1 MQAIIKLSYRQRI
14 AILMGLLLVG
24 LMILLTIDP
33 IPQDPEYHLFSDTR
47 WFLSIPN
54 FGDVVSN
61 AGLAIVGVIGIFVIL
76 GAKHKSLFT
85 QRKDAWPY
93 LIFFTGVALISIG
106 SSYYHLEPS
115 NERLFW
121 DRLPMSVAF
130 MAFCSA
136 VIADRIHNRLGNTW
150 LLALLVVL
158 GMLSLVYWHVTESQG
173 HGDLRFYAF
182 VQFYPI
188 IMLPV
193 VLWLFPDHHYTA
205 GRFLG
210 WVIAWYA
217 LSKVL
222 EYFDK
227 EVFDFFGHIISGHT
241 LKHLAAGAG
250 ALVVLHM
257 LSVSPPSITGQQ
269 DQDK

>member
-1 MQAIIKLSYRQRI
+1 MQALIKLSYRQRI
-14 AILMGLLLVG
+14 VILMGLLLAG
-24 LMILLTIDP
+24 LVILLAIDP
-33 IPQDPEYHLFSDTR
+33 IPQDPAYHLFADTR
-47 WFLSIPN
+47 GFLGIPN

-61 AGLAIVGVIGIFVIL
+61 AGFAIAGLFGLFVIL
-76 GAKHKSLFT
+76 GRHQIRIFK
-85 QRKDAWPY
+85 QRLDVWPY
-93 LIFFTGVALISIG
+93 LVFFSGVALISVG
-106 SSYYHLEPS
+106 SAYYHLEPS
-115 NERLFW
+115 NERLLW

-158 GMLSLVYWHVTESQG
+158 GLLSLVYWYVTESHG

-188 IMLPV
+188 LMLPV
-193 VLWLFPDHHYTA
+193 VIWLFPDHRYTA

-222 EYFDK
+222 EHFDK
-227 EVFDFFGHIISGHT
+227 EVFNLFGQIISGHT

-250 ALVVLHM
+250 ALVVLWM
-257 LSVSPPSITGQQ
+257 LSLQHRRQS
-269 DQDK
+269 